1 MAHPTDS
8 HSTDPA
14 ASDQS
19 QGAGRRD
26 EPVRGNPHDMQIDEN
41 TGLPFSIVPDGEK
54 PEPQDEVAPED
65 RLRIDPESRI
75 PRPVQPD
82 LA

>member
-1 MAHPTDS
+1 MADFI
-8 HSTDPA
+8 DK
-14 ASDQS
+14 S
-19 QGAGRRD
+19 QGVGRRG
-26 EPVRGNPHDMQIDEN
+26 EPVMKNPHDMQIDKK
-41 TGLPFSIVPDGEK
+41 TGLPVAIVPDGEK
-54 PEPQDEVAPED
+54 LPSVDKVDPDE

>member
-1 MAHPTDS
+1 MSASTDS
-8 HSTDPA
+8 SHRIG
-14 ASDQS
+14 QR
-19 QGAGRRD
+19 G
-26 EPVRGNPHDMQIDEN
+26 EPIDDNRHDMQIDKE
-41 TGLPFSIVPDGEK
+41 TGLPVSIPPDGEK
-54 PEPQDEVAPED
+54 ENRPEKVDPEE

>member
-1 MAHPTDS
+1 MKK
-8 HSTDPA
+8 STDRNRDA
-14 ASDQS
+14 RRLG
-19 QGAGRRD
+19 GAVRD
-26 EPVRGNPHDMQIDEN
+26 NEYDMQVDPE
-41 TGLPFSIVPDGEK
+41 TGRPLSIPPDGEK
-54 PEPQDEVAPED
+54 ENRPDEVAADE

>member
-1 MAHPTDS
+1 MTASADGS
-8 HSTDPA
+8 LGA
-14 ASDQS
+14 AQR
-19 QGAGRRD
+19 G
-26 EPVRGNPHDMQIDEN
+26 EPVRNKTDDMQVDEE
-41 TGLPFSIVPDGEK
+41 TGLPVSITPDGEK
-54 PEPQDEVAPED
+54 ENRPESVEPDE

>member
-1 MAHPTDS
+1 MIDS
-8 HSTDPA
+8 TTH
-14 ASDQS
+14 S
-19 QGAGRRD
+19 QGAARRG
-26 EPVRGNPHDMQIDEN
+26 EPARDDPQDMQVDPD
-41 TGLPFSIVPDGEK
+41 TGLPVSIPPDGEK
-54 PEPQDEVAPED
+54 ENRAERVAPDE